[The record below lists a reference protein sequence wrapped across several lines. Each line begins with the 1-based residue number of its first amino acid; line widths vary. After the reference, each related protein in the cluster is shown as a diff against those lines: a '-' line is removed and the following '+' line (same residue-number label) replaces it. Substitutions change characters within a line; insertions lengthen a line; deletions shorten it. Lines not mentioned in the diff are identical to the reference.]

1 MSKIYGHLVL
11 PASSWRYV
19 FHSVLKF
26 FNEEI
31 ESAHKEATDF
41 YEANKQLPFADIEAA
56 FNSLSIALTPYRES
70 FIRSALFSGTNQKM
84 YKPKNNNFRK
94 LTNRTKS
101 INAENLS
108 VEFQKSSHELYFTLS
123 DVDELEDC
131 IKNDRFLSEF
141 ITMVNTI
148 DWPGRAGPNKTVRG
162 CTLINETTPSAGVV
176 FYQVGPNPPEH
187 NSAIHINTVVEEP
200 EFLTSTIAKN
210 ITLVSSTLD
219 ENSQPLPPLIDISEF

>member
-1 MSKIYGHLVL
+1 MSKIYGHLML
-11 PASSWRYV
+11 PASSWKYV

-31 ESAHKEATDF
+31 ENAHKEATDF
-41 YEANKQLPFADIEAA
+41 YEKNKQLPFANIEVA
-56 FNSLSIALTPYRES
+56 FSNLSGTLTPYRES
-70 FIRSALFSGTNQKM
+70 FIRSALFSGTNQKI

-101 INAENLS
+101 INAENLFIT
-108 VEFQKSSHELYFTLS
+108 FQKSSHELSFTIS
-123 DVDELEDC
+123 DVDELEEC

-162 CTLINETTPSAGVV
+162 CTLINETTTAEGIV
-176 FYQVGPNPPEH
+176 FYQVGPNPPKH
-187 NSAIHINTVVEEP
+187 NSAIHINTVVKEP

-210 ITLVSSTLD
+210 ITLVSSKLD
-219 ENSQPLPPLIDISEF
+219 ENSQPLPKPVDISEF